1 MINHDLT
8 HAHTDTL
15 FFTAVRPDCKLCSD
29 TKPFCSGR

>member
-15 FFTAVRPDCKLCSD
+15 FSTAVRPAYPTRLGDLW
-29 TKPFCSGR
+29 